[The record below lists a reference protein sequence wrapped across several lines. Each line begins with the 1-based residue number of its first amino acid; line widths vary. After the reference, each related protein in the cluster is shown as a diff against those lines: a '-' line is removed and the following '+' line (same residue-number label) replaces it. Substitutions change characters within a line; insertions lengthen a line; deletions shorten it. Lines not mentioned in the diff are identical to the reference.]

1 MQSSISEFTEKGQ
14 KYYLVQPVGFLDLTF
29 KGNKLVRAFNRKL
42 NKEYK
47 GTGLSVFTEE
57 YDLFNRYYIQAVRDL
72 SEYKSDAKRKIARE
86 IEEKR
91 AKKKVIPASEPTP
104 YACVMHGKVV
114 ARSSTILEARKFAVK
129 HVGHGNTVSIWRGDE
144 FVGDVCIFGDIAVF
158 RTRGYK
164 SVRVLR
170 EDGTLF

>member
-1 MQSSISEFTEKGQ
+1 MQSSIREFTEKGQ

-57 YDLFNRYYIQAVRDL
+57 YDLFNRYYIQAVMDL
-72 SEYKSDAKRKIARE
+72 SEYKSDAKRKVACE

-91 AKKKVIPASEPTP
+91 ARKKASPAAEPTL
-104 YACVMHGKVV
+104 YVCIMHGKVV
-114 ARSSTILEARKFAVK
+114 ARSPTMLGARKFAVK
-129 HVGHGNTVSIWRGDE
+129 HAGSGNVVQIWRGDE
-144 FVGDVCIFGDIAVF
+144 FVGDVCILWGTAVF
-158 RTRGYK
+158 RTQTYK
-164 SVRVLR
+164 RALR
-170 EDGTLF
+170 EDGTLL

>member
-1 MQSSISEFTEKGQ
+1 M
-14 KYYLVQPVGFLDLTF
+14 TF

-47 GTGLSVFTEE
+47 GAGLSVFTEE
-57 YDLFNRYYIQAVRDL
+57 YDLFNRYYIQAVMDL

-91 AKKKVIPASEPTP
+91 ARKKASPAAEPTL
-104 YACVMHGKVV
+104 YVCIMHGKVV
-114 ARSSTILEARKFAVK
+114 ARSHTMQGACKFAVK
-129 HVGHGNTVSIWRGDE
+129 HVGYGNTVAIWRGDE
-144 FVGDVCIFGDIAVF
+144 FVGDVCILRGTAVF

-164 SVRVLR
+164 SVSPLK